1 MLVYVITAIGALWGI
16 LTLIGIREDDK
27 YIKELVSCTKKY
39 DRVPGDTYATWT
51 AICVDETQ
59 RHPYVV
65 WTIVARPEG
74 FSAYNGTYCTTL
86 MDAVHHYN
94 KRK

>member
-1 MLVYVITAIGALWGI
+1 MTNELNLLNELHIGDTVGTPSRTVI
-16 LTLIGIREDDK
+16 
-27 YIKELVSCTKKY
+27 SCTKKY

-65 WTIVARPEG
+65 WTIVARPQG
-74 FSAYNGTYCTTL
+74 FSAFNGTYCTTL